1 MKKSLLAAMLL
12 ATVVSLL
19 PAATIAPCPTG
30 VNGVVSLT
38 LDQFLANG
46 NFASGCEIGDKL
58 FNNFSYTGGVVAASN
73 IGVTITRGSGGI
85 VYQTLLAPLS
95 GSWTAGFNLGFTISV
110 DTAIAPNN
118 VIVQV
123 KDQMNSSQAEP
134 PPILPNASMSVATST
149 PGGTL
154 TLLGI
159 LGQETNQT
167 PMFAATSVIH
177 SITYDP
183 NGAPANGPGGQL
195 FSFEVDTVQGTI
207 PEPATF
213 AAMGGGLVILAVMQ
227 RKKRQ

>member
-1 MKKSLLAAMLL
+1 LKKL
-12 ATVVSLL
+12 LL
-19 PAATIAPCPTG
+19 PAVLLVTAISSSAATIAPCPTG
-30 VNGVVSLT
+30 ANGVVSLT
-38 LDQFLANG
+38 LDQFLTNG
-46 NFASGCEIGDKL
+46 AFAGGCEIGDKL
-58 FNNFSYTGGVVAASN
+58 FNHFSYTGGGVAASN
-73 IGVTITRGSGGI
+73 VGVTITRGSGGI
-85 VYQTLLAPLS
+85 VYQTLFAPLA

-118 VIVQV
+118 QIVQV
-123 KDQMNSSQAEP
+123 KDQMNSSQNQP
-134 PPILPNASMSVATST
+134 PPILPNASMSVTTST

-167 PMFAATSVIH
+167 PLFAATSVIH

-183 NGAPANGPGGQL
+183 NGAPGNGPAGQL

-213 AAMGGGLVILAVMQ
+213 AFMGGGLVIVAVLRR
-227 RKKRQ
+227 RKSS